1 LKKPKQLPTKKLSHI
16 DVKGNPVMVNV
27 GDKISNHRKAVAE
40 AKVRLP
46 KEVMSLIENDE
57 LKLAKGPVFSTAI
70 IAGIM
75 GAKKTSDLIPLCH
88 PLAVSAINIEIEIK
102 KNTIV
107 VRCTASING
116 QTGVEMEALTGA
128 SVAALTI
135 YDMCK
140 AISHDIVIE
149 EIRLIEKSGGKSDF
163 KRK

>member
-1 LKKPKQLPTKKLSHI
+1 LKRTKQLLTKKLSHI
-16 DVKGNPVMVNV
+16 DAKGNPLMVNV
-27 GDKISNHRKAVAE
+27 GDKISTQRKAVAE

-75 GAKKTSDLIPLCH
+75 AAKKTSDLIPLCH

-102 KNTIV
+102 KNTVLVKCI
-107 VRCTASING
+107 ASIIG

-128 SVAALTI
+128 SIAALTI

-140 AISHDIVIE
+140 AISHNIVIE

-163 KRK
+163 KR

>member
-1 LKKPKQLPTKKLSHI
+1 LKTSQQLPTRKLSHI
-16 DVKGNPVMVNV
+16 DEKGNPVMVNV
-27 GDKISNHRKAVAE
+27 ADKNSTQRKAVAE
-40 AKVRLP
+40 ARVRLP
-46 KEVMSLIENDE
+46 KEVMSLIKNDE

-75 GAKKTSDLIPLCH
+75 GAKKTSNLIPLCH

-102 KNTIV
+102 KNSILV
-107 VRCTASING
+107 KCEASITG